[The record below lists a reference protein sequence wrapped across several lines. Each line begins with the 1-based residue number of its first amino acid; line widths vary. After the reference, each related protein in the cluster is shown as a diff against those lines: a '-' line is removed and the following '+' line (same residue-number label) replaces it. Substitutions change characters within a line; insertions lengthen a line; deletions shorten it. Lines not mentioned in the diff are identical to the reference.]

1 MVRIVPEHAPCAPTH
16 NAGPATDE
24 RWWWRWRLLMGDDVS
39 NLVSITTELSI
50 WYVTFEETLKHQ
62 NAEDIELEET

>member
-1 MVRIVPEHAPCAPTH
+1 
-16 NAGPATDE
+16 
-24 RWWWRWRLLMGDDVS
+24 MGDDVS